1 VRLFNTLTRRAEPF
15 RSDREVRLYVCGVT
29 PYDTTHAGHA
39 RTYLTFDV
47 LLRCLLARGYRV
59 HYVQNIT
66 DVDDSILR
74 RAAETGVSYE
84 ELRQRYTTI
93 YMEDVAA
100 LGLVPAM
107 EYPTATSGIPEMQAV
122 IARLIAAG
130 HAYRVD
136 GDVYFRISSSG
147 SFGELSRLG
156 RAEMLE
162 IEGQQ
167 DAPTLDDPRKEDPLD
182 FPLWRAARPGEPRW
196 GSPWGAGRPGWHIEC
211 STLVL
216 KHLGGQ
222 IDVHGGGSDLIYPHH
237 ESEIAQSEAATGRRP
252 FARLW
257 MHVAM
262 VRLGGA
268 KMSKSDG
275 NLVFVRDLLG
285 RYTADALRL
294 YLLGSTHYR
303 DPLDFDEEQLARCA
317 DLGTRLARAARLPVA
332 RSPDDELEASAAR
345 RAFDGALE
353 DDLDMPRAIEVLGRL
368 AAAVTAAAEDG
379 HPAFGAQRAL
389 RRMASDLGLQLEE
402 HRRD

>member
-1 VRLFNTLTRRAEPF
+1 M
-15 RSDREVRLYVCGVT
+15 YVCGVT

-84 ELRQRYTTI
+84 ELRQRYTSI
-93 YMEDVAA
+93 YMDDVAA

-122 IARLIAAG
+122 IARLIDAG

-136 GDVYFRISSSG
+136 DDVYFRVSSSG

-162 IEGQQ
+162 IESQQ

-182 FPLWRAARPGEPRW
+182 WPLWRAARPKEPRW
-196 GSPWGAGRPGWHIEC
+196 GSPWGAGRPGWHMEC

-237 ESEIAQSEAATGRRP
+237 ESEIAQSEAVTGRRP

-294 YLLGSTHYR
+294 YLLGTTHYR
-303 DPLDFDEEQLARCA
+303 EPLDFDEDQLARCA
-317 DLGTRLARAARLPVA
+317 DLGTRLARTARLPVA
-332 RSPDDELEASAAR
+332 RSPDDELEAGAAR
-345 RAFDGALE
+345 RAFDRALE
-353 DDLDMPRAIEVLGRL
+353 DDLDMPQAVGVLARL
-368 AAAVTAAAEDG
+368 AAAVTTAAEDG
-379 HPAFGAQRAL
+379 RPAFGAQRAL